1 MDPASHS
8 STTTQS
14 KFAVIRDRFV
24 GEIIS
29 HSLDHLPR
37 DTHSR
42 FLVVGGFCEEKGGR
56 AEGTHNTIVLLM
68 SCITREEERQWQ
80 LWRIHGMGK
89 NIRLMEP
96 LEEQQKLG
104 QWWILRGNH

>member
-1 MDPASHS
+1 MYPASHS

-37 DTHSR
+37 ESPSR
-42 FLVVGGFCEEKGGR
+42 FLVAGGFCEE
-56 AEGTHNTIVLLM
+56 
-68 SCITREEERQWQ
+68 
-80 LWRIHGMGK
+80 
-89 NIRLMEP
+89 
-96 LEEQQKLG
+96 
-104 QWWILRGNH
+104 

>member
-42 FLVVGGFCEEKGGR
+42 FLVAGGFCGEKGGH
-56 AEGTHNTIVLLM
+56 AQHNCTVDELYNKRRGEAVAAAA
-68 SCITREEERQWQ
+68 TA
-80 LWRIHGMGK
+80 
-89 NIRLMEP
+89 
-96 LEEQQKLG
+96 LEDSRNG
-104 QWWILRGNH
+104 